1 MAATTPLFYNVQFFY
16 IYYVEHDILLS
27 NFKSHISLTEEEWQL
42 ASSLVTERSFKKGEF
57 INKEGEVNRFTNLI
71 ESGSVRVFYINS
83 DGQEHIVQLGIR
95 GWWIGDFPS
104 FITQSKGMLY
114 TEALEPTN
122 LLAFSYENLQ
132 ILYQKAPV
140 FERFFRLLIQKAYAS
155 FQYRILHNMSMDAE
169 QRYEIFSK
177 TYPLL
182 DQEISQKHIASY
194 LGMSAEFLSKIKKRI
209 HERRR
214 EQRKII

>member
-1 MAATTPLFYNVQFFY
+1 MEY
-16 IYYVEHDILLS
+16 DILLA
-27 NFKSHISLTEEEWQL
+27 NFKSYVSLTGDEWQL
-42 ASSLVTERSFKKGEF
+42 ASSLVTERCFKKGEF
-57 INKEGEVNRFTNLI
+57 INKEGEVNRYTHLI
-71 ESGSVRVFYINS
+71 ESGSARVFYINS
-83 DGQEHIVQLGIR
+83 DGQEHVVQLGIR

-104 FITQSKGMLY
+104 FITQAKGMLY

-132 ILYQKAPV
+132 ILYQQAPV

-182 DQEISQKHIASY
+182 DQQISQKHIASY
-194 LGMSAEFLSKIKKRI
+194 LGMSAEFLSKVKKRI
-209 HERRR
+209 HEKRK
-214 EQRKII
+214 EQKKIN